1 MFKIGFFSHL
11 FIIDKHL
18 EVNSI
23 DLLNIMVHGVMA
35 LLMFGD
41 LLIVGHPVRMD
52 PDLYFTTGVGL
63 GYSVFTL
70 IYYIGEG
77 TARDLNHAIYP
88 LVDWKKPGKTIV
100 VCVGAIFFTVF
111 MHIIVCCICKIRYLI
126 HKKLFAKKNKKLETC
141 KEHARML
148 SEQNTVSTIVD
159 LK

>member
-1 MFKIGFFSHL
+1 
-11 FIIDKHL
+11 
-18 EVNSI
+18 
-23 DLLNIMVHGVMA
+23 MVHGVMA

-52 PDLYFTTGVGL
+52 PDLYCTTGVGL
-63 GYSVFTL
+63 GYSIFTL
-70 IYYIGEG
+70 VYYIGEG
-77 TARDLNHAIYP
+77 TARDLKHYIYP